1 MSVFGVCVIGIAL
14 AMDAFGISIGI
25 GVNSIITRKK
35 KIGYILS
42 FGFFQFLFTLIGG
55 GLGYYFDTY
64 ILPIPSA
71 LGGIIVGAIGILM
84 IIDGVKEKENSLLVK
99 NSMVIILG
107 ISVSIDALIIGFTTF
122 HQVGSL
128 AILLIDSILIGLITL
143 FFCTFAFFSCRYL
156 RKISFISKYAN
167 FLGGIAL
174 ISFAIKMI
182 FF

>member
-1 MSVFGVCVIGIAL
+1 MSVFGVFVIGMAL
-14 AMDAFGISIGI
+14 AMDAFGIGI

-84 IIDGVKEKENSLLVK
+84 IIDGVKDKGNSLLIK

>member
-1 MSVFGVCVIGIAL
+1 
-14 AMDAFGISIGI
+14 
-25 GVNSIITRKK
+25 
-35 KIGYILS
+35 
-42 FGFFQFLFTLIGG
+42 
-55 GLGYYFDTY
+55 
-64 ILPIPSA
+64 
-71 LGGIIVGAIGILM
+71 M
-84 IIDGVKEKENSLLVK
+84 IIDGVKDKGNSLLIK